1 MYLSVISRLA
11 GGELESE
18 SRRVDAARIL
28 KCKVDEIFE
37 DDADA
42 KIMIMG
48 DFNDYPDNKS
58 IKEILQAEEPQVPFS
73 SSTLYNLM
81 YSKHQEGKGTHK
93 HEGSWGV
100 LDQIIV
106 LN

>member
-1 MYLSVISRLA
+1 M
-11 GGELESE
+11 
-18 SRRVDAARIL
+18 
-28 KCKVDEIFE
+28 FE

-48 DFNDYPDNKS
+48 DFNDYPDNKAS
-58 IKEILQAEEPQVPFS
+58 KKFYRQRSRKCLFIFNYIIW
-73 SSTLYNLM
+73 M

-106 LN
+106 SQFIG